1 MLLSGAIIHIVTLA
15 LDHFHGLAE
24 TKIMKARSDD
34 PVWFSIGDLTTR
46 YDVTRVCIYQWQKK
60 RGFPK
65 GVKLGGRMVR
75 WRAEAVY
82 AWENERT
89 A

>member
-1 MLLSGAIIHIVTLA
+1 
-15 LDHFHGLAE
+15 
-24 TKIMKARSDD
+24 MKARSND
-34 PVWFSIGDLTTR
+34 PVWFSIGDLTMR

-82 AWENERT
+82 AWENER
-89 A
+89 AA